1 MKRIKLFED
10 FKQNN
15 EEGTLIS
22 EDDIIKC
29 IKAGGIIS
37 VSSYSG
43 KPEIKN
49 LEEATLKPQSIEEGK
64 ILCDFEGH
72 EYEVDLKDV
81 VRIEM

>member
-1 MKRIKLFED
+1 MKWIKLFED

-15 EEGTLIS
+15 EESTLIS

-29 IKAGGIIS
+29 IQSGGMIK

-49 LEEATLKPQSIEEGK
+49 LDEATLKPQSIEEGE

-81 VRIEM
+81 VKIEM

>member
-1 MKRIKLFED
+1 MKWIKLFED

-29 IKAGGIIS
+29 IQSGGMIK

-43 KPEIKN
+43 EPEIRDIEEVNLKPESV
-49 LEEATLKPQSIEEGK
+49 ESGK
-64 ILCDFEGH
+64 VTAKYNGH
-72 EYEVDLKDV
+72 MYEVDLKDITK
-81 VRIEM
+81 IEY

>member
-1 MKRIKLFED
+1 MKWIKLFED

-29 IKAGGIIS
+29 IQSGGMIK

-43 KPEIKN
+43 EPEIRDIEECNLKPESV
-49 LEEATLKPQSIEEGK
+49 ESGK
-64 ILCDFEGH
+64 VTAEFNGH
-72 EYEVDLKDV
+72 MYEVDLKDITK
-81 VRIEM
+81 IEY